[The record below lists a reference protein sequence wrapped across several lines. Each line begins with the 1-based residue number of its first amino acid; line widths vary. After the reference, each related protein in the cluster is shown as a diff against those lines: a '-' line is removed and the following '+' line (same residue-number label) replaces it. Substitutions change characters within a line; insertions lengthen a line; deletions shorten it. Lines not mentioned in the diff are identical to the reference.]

1 MNENNENHDL
11 RFKIR
16 FSYKYISACKL
27 KKVVSDSLGLVNF
40 AMG

>member
-16 FSYKYISACKL
+16 YSYKYIS